1 MELKFAWIA
10 LVAGL
15 LVGCSSQS
23 ASRVDRNW
31 GSAQRDNTE
40 AMIAN
45 PSGSEPGHDPG
56 DPMEGITVEFSVEG
70 HRMRQKRSVS
80 GPPPSIINIG
90 TVGR

>member
-1 MELKFAWIA
+1 MELRFAWIA

-15 LVGCSSQS
+15 LVGCSSQT
-23 ASRVDRNW
+23 ASRVEQNW

-40 AMIAN
+40 AMIVN

-56 DPMEGITVEFSVEG
+56 DPMQGITVEFSVG
-70 HRMRQKRSVS
+70 AHRARQKRSVS
-80 GPPPSIINIG
+80 QPTSIINIG